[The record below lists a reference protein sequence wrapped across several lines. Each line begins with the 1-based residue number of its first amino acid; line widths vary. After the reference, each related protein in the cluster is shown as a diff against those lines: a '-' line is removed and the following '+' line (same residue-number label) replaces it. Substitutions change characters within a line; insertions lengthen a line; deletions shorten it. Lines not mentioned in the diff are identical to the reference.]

1 MALTE
6 SQNEPIND
14 VGLALVGRLGRAW
27 REIRRGSNTGNLRDV
42 IFGVGGS
49 AIEPG
54 QMDALDLLVTVESCR
69 MGDLAD
75 HLRIDPSTATR
86 AVQRL
91 IKDNLAERVAH
102 DGDGRIVTIA
112 ATERGR
118 RIHGEVQ
125 ARRREIIFSVM
136 NAFSEEEREQLVEF
150 LERFSNAVDTTIE
163 DAVRAK
169 KRRH

>member
-1 MALTE
+1 MADIQTQKKLT
-6 SQNEPIND
+6 ND
-14 VGLALVGRLGRAW
+14 LDLEVAGRVGRAW
-27 REIRRGSNTGNLRDV
+27 REIRRGATAGDVRDV
-42 IFGVGGS
+42 IYGVGGS

-91 IKDNLAERVAH
+91 IKDNLVERVEH
-102 DGDGRIVTIA
+102 GGDGRIVAIA

-118 RIHGEVQ
+118 RIHSEVQ
-125 ARRREIIFSVM
+125 ARRREFILTVL
-136 NAFSEEEREQLVEF
+136 EEFPDDERFLLAEF
-150 LERFSNAVDTTIE
+150 LERFTHAVDTT
-163 DAVRAK
+163 VKAK
-169 KRRH
+169 KRRR

>member
-1 MALTE
+1 MADIQTQKKLT
-6 SQNEPIND
+6 ND
-14 VGLALVGRLGRAW
+14 LDLEVAGRVGRAW
-27 REIRRGSNTGNLRDV
+27 REIRRGATAGDVRDV
-42 IFGVGGS
+42 IYGVGGS

-91 IKDNLAERVAH
+91 IKDNLVERVEH
-102 DGDGRIVTIA
+102 GGDGRIVAIA

-118 RIHGEVQ
+118 RIHSEVQ
-125 ARRREIIFSVM
+125 ARRRDFILTVL
-136 NAFSEEEREQLVEF
+136 EEFPEDERFLLAEF
-150 LERFSNAVDTTIE
+150 LERFTHAVDAT
-163 DAVRAK
+163 VKVK
-169 KRRH
+169 KRRR

>member
-1 MALTE
+1 MSVTD
-6 SQNEPIND
+6 SQNVVMSE
-14 VGLALVGRLGRAW
+14 VELELAGRMGRAW
-27 REIRRGSNTGNLRDV
+27 REIRRGANTGDLRDV

-54 QMDALDLLVTVESCR
+54 QMDALDFLVTVDSCR
-69 MGDLAD
+69 MGDLAE

-91 IKDNLAERVAH
+91 IKDNLAERVSH
-102 DGDGRIVTIA
+102 SGDGRIVAIA

-125 ARRREIIFSVM
+125 ERRRAVLKDVIE
-136 NAFSEEEREQLVEF
+136 AFSEEEREKLVEY
-150 LERFSNAVDTTIE
+150 LERFSDAVDKAIE
-163 DAVRAK
+163 TAVRAK
-169 KRRH
+169 RRHR